1 MAYTTIKKPSDY
13 FEPIIFTA
21 SNASS
26 NTVSGMGFQ
35 PDLIWWKN
43 REQTYPH
50 FLYDVI
56 RGNTKQLASNTT
68 GTEETRDST
77 YLTSFNSD
85 GFTTGT
91 ALAGDTS
98 DGIASWNWLANGAG
112 SANTDGSI
120 SSTVSAN
127 TTSGFSIVSY
137 TATGSTATIGH
148 GLGAIPKMMI
158 IKNTISDSTWAVYNA
173 SLGTGKFLRLQGTD
187 AVGTEA
193 NWFDT
198 TPTSSVFTV
207 GSNLPSGATIAYCFA
222 DVQGFSKFGS
232 YIGNGNAD
240 GTFIYTGFSPAFIIT
255 KPTSTTGQWTMFDN
269 KRDPANVGNK
279 KYLHPNTSGDE
290 GDANSF
296 DFLSNGFKLKLSGG
310 DINTSGTS
318 YIYMAFAEEPLV
330 GDNPA
335 TAR

>member
-13 FEPIIFTA
+13 FEPITFTA

-56 RGNTKQLASNTT
+56 RGNTKQLASNTS
-68 GTEETRDST
+68 GAEETRDST

-98 DGIASWNWLANGAG
+98 DGIASWNWLANGTG

-127 TTSGFSIVSY
+127 TTSGFSIVKY
-137 TATGSTATIGH
+137 TAGSSGANTDTIGH
-148 GLGAIPKMMI
+148 GLNVCT
-158 IKNTISDSTWAVYNA
+158 IK
-173 SLGTGKFLRLQGTD
+173 
-187 AVGTEA
+187 
-193 NWFDT
+193 
-198 TPTSSVFTV
+198 
-207 GSNLPSGATIAYCFA
+207 
-222 DVQGFSKFGS
+222 
-232 YIGNGNAD
+232 
-240 GTFIYTGFSPAFIIT
+240 
-255 KPTSTTGQWTMFDN
+255 
-269 KRDPANVGNK
+269 
-279 KYLHPNTSGDE
+279 
-290 GDANSF
+290 
-296 DFLSNGFKLKLSGG
+296 
-310 DINTSGTS
+310 
-318 YIYMAFAEEPLV
+318 
-330 GDNPA
+330 
-335 TAR
+335 

>member
-13 FEPIIFTA
+13 FEPITFTA

-56 RGNTKQLASNTT
+56 RGTTKQLASNTT
-68 GTEETRDST
+68 GAEETRDST

-98 DGIASWNWLANGAG
+98 DGIASWNWKANGAG

-137 TATGSTATIGH
+137 SGNSTSGATVGH
-148 GLGAIPKMMI
+148 
-158 IKNTISDSTWAVYNA
+158 
-173 SLGTGKFLRLQGTD
+173 SLGTAPSTIIVKVLNESSYNWNVYHKSLGATKTLKLNLTNAEQTSSIRWND
-187 AVGTEA
+187 TE
-193 NWFDT
+193 
-198 TPTSSVFTV
+198 PTSSVFSLGNAGEVNET
-207 GSNLPSGATIAYCFA
+207 GKNYIAYCFA

-232 YIGNGNAD
+232 YTGNGYAD
-240 GTFIYTGFSPAFIIT
+240 GTFVYTGFKPAFVMVKVT
-255 KPTSTTGQWTMFDN
+255 RT
-269 KRDPANVGNK
+269 
-279 KYLHPNTSGDE
+279 
-290 GDANSF
+290 ANST
-296 DFLSNGFKLKLSGG
+296 G
-310 DINTSGTS
+310 
-318 YIYMAFAEEPLV
+318 PLV
-330 GDNPA
+330 NV
-335 TAR
+335 R

>member
-158 IKNTISDSTWAVYNA
+158 IKNTTSNSTWAVYNA

-296 DFLSNGFKLKLSGG
+296 DFLSNGFKLRLSGG